1 MNRGWPLLR
10 SATKI
15 ILTMVFVFPA
25 VFNAQRAQSA
35 DDMLRVYMDQARI
48 LKLDRSVSKVIVGNA
63 DVADVTVAD
72 DRTIVLTG
80 RAYGSTN
87 LVLLDSRGNAIL
99 DERILVSID
108 EGNTVRVYRQT
119 DRTVLSCAP
128 ACEAHADTSGS
139 KSSKSNAVAPFSIV
153 TTPQTSTSTDPVMN

>member
-1 MNRGWPLLR
+1 MKRGWTLLR

-15 ILTMVFVFPA
+15 ILTMAFVIPA
-25 VFNAQRAQSA
+25 VFNAQKAQSA

-87 LVLLDSRGNAIL
+87 LVLLDSKGNAIL

-153 TTPQTSTSTDPVMN
+153 ATPPASTSTDPVMN